1 MVTRIDTDGIKD
13 LAVKTGKIDND
24 AVGPNQL
31 ADTAVTAGSYG
42 SSTHIPEFTVD
53 QQGRITSATA
63 NLISVPTNVSQLTN
77 DAGYITDLSSDASP
91 QLGGDLA
98 SNGNDINIAANDRIV
113 FGTDKL
119 RVKHTDSNADIENTT
134 GNIVIK
140 NDSSSTTEQILLQ
153 AKGGADSIK
162 AIAQGTVELYQN
174 GNKKFQT
181 TTEGIQITESFKM
194 AESGEGVNLIQV
206 HEAGIGNTASTTAQG
221 PDCVGG
227 GTVTVT
233 VMHNG
238 NTSITT
244 TKMYPIMFQGNTTTN
259 LGSEIFSINAN
270 SAASFGISAAT
281 RGVTVTNNAGAHAK
295 VRITFNITAN
305 FAVDS

>member
-13 LAVKTGKIDND
+13 LSVKTAKIDND

-42 SSTHIPEFTVD
+42 SSTSIPSITVD
-53 QQGRITSATA
+53 AQGRITAASGNTV
-63 NLISVPTNVSQLTN
+63 N
-77 DAGYITDLSSDASP
+77 TDLVGDTSP
-91 QLGGDLA
+91 QLGGDLQ
-98 SNGNDINIAANDRIV
+98 SNGNDILIAANDRAV

-162 AIAQGTVELYQN
+162 AIAQGAVELYQN
-174 GNKKFQT
+174 GNKKVQT
-181 TTEGIQITESFKM
+181 TSTGIQTVEAIKM
-194 AESGEGVNLIQV
+194 THSGNGVNLRQV
-206 HEAGIGNTASTTAQG
+206 FEAGIGNTASTTAQV
-221 PDCVGG
+221 PECVGG

-233 VMHNG
+233 CMHNG

-244 TKMYPIMFQGNTTTN
+244 TKMFPIMIQGTSTVN
-259 LGSEIFSINAN
+259 LGSEIFSINAL
-270 SAASFGISAAT
+270 STASFSVAAAAQ
-281 RGVTVTNNAGAHAK
+281 GVTVTNNAGSHAK
-295 VRITFNITAN
+295 IRITFDITAN